1 MSTFTPN
8 HAGIRAM
15 AASPAMV
22 ECLRNLVATRMKPY
36 AEAIAP
42 VDTGQYAHETIQPGG
57 FHVTA
62 GVRDGKAYG
71 RLTNKAPH
79 ARLVEWPH
87 RVHNSDRVIPGQH
100 ILGRSLDALRTT

>member
-22 ECLRNLVATRMKPY
+22 EAMRRKAGRVAAY
-36 AEAIAP
+36 AEVIAP
-42 VDTGQYAHETIQPGG
+42 VDTGQYAHGTIQPGG
-57 FHVTA
+57 FHVEA
-62 GVRDGKAYG
+62 GVRNGKAYG
-71 RLTNKAPH
+71 RCINRAPH
-79 ARLVEWPH
+79 ARFVEWPH

-100 ILGRSLDALRTT
+100 ILGRSLDALRAT